1 MYHAPL
7 RRTSRRPDPEHPITD
22 RNLLLGHLRAVWW
35 SHWREG
41 TRLPAERGVILI
53 DGGLS

>member
-35 SHWREG
+35 NHWREG